1 MTGREYI
8 SINMGRLTHEQ
19 AANIA
24 REMRYLW
31 RYAETIYPNGDR
43 KAGPDLKVTKDR
55 YDQYHFYFT
64 HQALKLVMMHL
75 SDVRDIVAGKQA
87 TEQSKDCPPEVP
99 DFLRWD
105 KPSGSTPV

>member
-8 SINMGRLTHEQ
+8 DINMGRLTHEQ

-31 RYAETIYPNGDR
+31 RYADKIYPNGDR
-43 KAGPDLKVTKDR
+43 KAVADLKVTKDT
-55 YDQYHFYFT
+55 YGQYHFYFN
-64 HQALKLVMMHL
+64 HMALKLVMFRL
-75 SDVRDIVAGKQA
+75 AEIYDLTKGKQA
-87 TEQSKDCPPEVP
+87 TGLPDCPPEVP

-105 KPSGSTPV
+105 TSSGSTPE